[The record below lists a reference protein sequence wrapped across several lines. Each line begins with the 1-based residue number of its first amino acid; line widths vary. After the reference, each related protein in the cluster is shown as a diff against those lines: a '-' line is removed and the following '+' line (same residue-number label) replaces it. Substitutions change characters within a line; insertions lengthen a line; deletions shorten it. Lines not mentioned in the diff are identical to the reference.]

1 MAVPPAP
8 VRVASQTPLA
18 PSVAS
23 VTSVA
28 NDKGDNEMILGA
40 VQRSHGI
47 YLTAEENPRKP
58 QLGDRLMKGLC
69 DQLSP
74 QMGPFPPNEIYS
86 ITQHVRKEEGRKS
99 GKDNSPAEEYDFYFR
114 T

>member
-8 VRVASQTPLA
+8 ALVPSQKPLA

-28 NDKGDNEMILGA
+28 NDKGDNEMIPVA
-40 VQRSHGI
+40 VHRSPGI
-47 YLTAEENPRKP
+47 YFTAEENPRKP

-69 DQLSP
+69 DQSPP
-74 QMGPFPPNEIYS
+74 QMGPFPLNEVGRIA
-86 ITQHVRKEEGRKS
+86 QHVRKGEGRK
-99 GKDNSPAEEYDFYFR
+99 
-114 T
+114 